1 MHVLF
6 IPKWYPGRQDPQLG
20 DFLRKQA
27 EAASRF
33 VKMTVLVIEAV
44 EDNDLEETVEKTNDL
59 WEIRVPYRHN
69 RNPIGAVR
77 KLINLRRYLRAANR
91 GQQRIWQ
98 ERGKP
103 DLTHAYIMTRPA
115 LVAWLFKRKFHI
127 PYIIGE
133 QSSEYLDGT
142 IEKKSSPYMAA
153 SHFLF
158 RRAKGVTAVS
168 KFLGDQLVKLGFT
181 KNYSVA
187 PNVIPGLDRP
197 LPPRVNPGQF
207 LMVADLVDKT
217 KNISGVLNALH
228 IAQKT
233 EPGLRLNVIGDGP
246 DRDTLQKLAASKG
259 LSRSVAFLGRLPN
272 TGVLDHM
279 ANVSA
284 VIINSRV
291 ETFSVVTG
299 EALAQGKPVIAT
311 RCGGPMA
318 FVAADNGLLID
329 VDDDYALAQA
339 MIQIA
344 NNADRYDP
352 ATIRAGLSERYG
364 QRVVGEILATIYK
377 KALDDNA

>member
-27 EAASRF
+27 EAASSY
-33 VKMTVLVIEAV
+33 VKMSVLVIEAV
-44 EDNDLEETVEKTNDL
+44 EDNDLQETVETTKDL
-59 WEIRVPYRHN
+59 WELRIPYRHN
-69 RNPIGAVR
+69 RNPIGVMR

-115 LVAWLFKRKFHI
+115 LVAWLFSRKFRI

-142 IEKKSSPYMAA
+142 IEKKSATYLAA
-153 SHFLF
+153 SHFFF

-168 KFLGDQLVKLGFT
+168 RFLGDQLIKLGFT
-181 KNYSVA
+181 AKYDVA

-197 LPPRVNPGQF
+197 LPPRVKPGQF

-217 KNISGVLNALH
+217 KNVSGVLNALH
-228 IAQKT
+228 IARQT
-233 EPGLRLNVIGDGP
+233 EPGLRLSVIGDGP

-279 ANVSA
+279 ATVSA

-318 FVAADNGLLID
+318 FVEPGNGILID
-329 VDDDYALAQA
+329 IDDDNALAQA
-339 MIQIA
+339 MIKITHDA
-344 NNADRYDP
+344 ESYDP
-352 ATIRAGLSERYG
+352 IKIRAGLSERFSPS
-364 QRVVGEILATIYK
+364 VVGETLAKIYT
-377 KALDDNA
+377 KALND